1 MKFLILTAASIIC
14 TAASYP
20 LMKALVWLNGLM
32 RPNFR
37 GEEIPS
43 GFGYL
48 LVLSAFPVYFL
59 AMTYWPIAWRET
71 WSFAV
76 GVLVFGTLGLLDD
89 IYGSRSTGGFR
100 GHFTQLARGKVTT
113 GAVKALGGG
122 ITALLLGSIAAGFDP
137 FITLLNGLVIA
148 LTANL
153 LNLLDLRPGR
163 AVSCYWLLLL
173 ALVLSRWNGSWNWW
187 LLLPVLPAA
196 VWLTYMDRRA
206 KVMLG
211 DAGSNVLGAVLGLAF
226 AWNLSVVPKLAILAA
241 LIGIHAY
248 SETYSISR
256 LIDSHPVLRR
266 IDCKLGER

>member
-1 MKFLILTAASIIC
+1 MNPLILTAVSIVSTI
-14 TAASYP
+14 AMVP
-20 LMKALVWLNGLM
+20 LTRLLVRRMHLI

-37 GEEIPS
+37 GEQIPA
-43 GFGYL
+43 GFGFL
-48 LVLSAFPVYFL
+48 LALSSIPGYVLASLLWEDAVSRTGSFL
-59 AMTYWPIAWRET
+59 L
-71 WSFAV
+71 
-76 GVLVFGTLGLLDD
+76 GVIVFGVVGLVDD
-89 IYGSRSTGGFR
+89 AYGSRSTGGFK
-100 GHFTQLARGKVTT
+100 GHFTQLARGRVTT

-122 ITALLLGSIAAGFDP
+122 ITALLLGGIAAGFDP

-173 ALVLSRWNGSWNWW
+173 ALVLSRLGHQWAWW
-187 LLLPVLPAA
+187 EIVPILPAA
-196 VWLTYMDRRA
+196 IWLTGLDRRA

-211 DAGSNVLGAVLGLAF
+211 DAGSNVLGVVLGLAF
-226 AWNLSVVPKLAILAA
+226 VWNVGTIPKLAALIV

-248 SETYSISR
+248 SEKYSISR